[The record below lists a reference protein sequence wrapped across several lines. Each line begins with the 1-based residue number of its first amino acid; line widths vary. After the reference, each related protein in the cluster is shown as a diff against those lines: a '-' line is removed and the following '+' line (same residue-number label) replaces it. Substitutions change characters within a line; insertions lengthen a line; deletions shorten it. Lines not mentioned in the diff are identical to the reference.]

1 MKNLSQEEF
10 LKKMSKEEKKV
21 IKKTGNSP
29 DLEDVMDRYLGRISN
44 LSTSYEVRARNVVNS
59 FLFIRVGFLLTQ
71 EELKEINIYKISTQ
85 EKPIYDFIKDN
96 PYIQKMNEEVD
107 KYLSRAFPSLRLQ
120 KNLRAEDLDEREDDF
135 SSKRRHL
142 FYELSM
148 LRDKYFKDIVTDKS
162 LQKGTEAFSFGKE
175 ETSDQKDFL
184 KARIFENDR
193 YQR

>member
-10 LKKMSKEEKKV
+10 LRKMVKEEKKI

-29 DLEDVMDRYLGRISN
+29 NLEDVMDHYLGRMPN
-44 LSTSYEVRARNVVNS
+44 LNTLSEIRARNVVNS

-107 KYLSRAFPSLRLQ
+107 KYLLRTFPSLRLQ
-120 KNLRAEDLDEREDDF
+120 KDLRADDLAEREKGF
-135 SSKRRHL
+135 SSKRSHL
-142 FYELSM
+142 FATLSI
-148 LRDKYFKDIVTDKS
+148 LRDEYFKDIVTDKS
-162 LQKGTEAFSFGKE
+162 LQKGTEAFSSGKE
-175 ETSDQKDFL
+175 ETSEQKNFL
-184 KARIFENDR
+184 KARILENKG